1 MTYLV
6 NVPQSGAY
14 PYSAIVSISVTFP
27 DGTGAN
33 GSGVMVGANDVLT
46 AAHVVYSALHGG
58 AATNVT
64 VSAGYN
70 GGSAPFGTY
79 AGAQWWAY
87 EWDTNR
93 DGLASQQE
101 SQYDVAVIGLS
112 QRLGD
117 QTGWFGMDPGTSS
130 GSYNLTGYPGSW
142 YNGAGQPQMTND
154 VGQANA
160 NGTFSIYDYVS
171 ITSVPGNSGGP
182 LWYQGASGPYVVG
195 ICSTGS
201 WAADI
206 TLTYSQLQ
214 AWVSGDDSLY
224 TTSGGGAG
232 QLYGTGGD
240 DRLFGHQGT
249 DTILAGEGNNTV
261 VGGTDLNDWADSII
275 AGGGHDF
282 IISNGG
288 NDTIA
293 GGNGN
298 NSLVGGFGVDSVVS
312 GAGNDIIWGN
322 QNDDI
327 ILAGDGADLIFGG
340 MGNDQV
346 QAGGGNDTLYGNE
359 GNDLLTGGSGADRY
373 VFATGSGVDQVF
385 GFLFGEGD
393 RLDLMGQSYT
403 RGAAG
408 DGDAVLFLSGG
419 GSVELNGVASG
430 SFQTGF
436 VV

>member
-1 MTYLV
+1 MTSVV

-14 PYSAIVSISVTFP
+14 PYSAIVSITVTWP
-27 DGTGAN
+27 DGSASS
-33 GSGVMVGANDVLT
+33 GSGVMVGPNDVLT
-46 AAHVVYSALHGG
+46 AAHIVYSAVHGG

-70 GGSAPFGTY
+70 GGNAPFGTY
-79 AGAQWWAY
+79 VAAQWNYY

-93 DGLASQQE
+93 DGLCTQQE

-117 QTGWFGMDPGTSS
+117 QTGWFGVDPNDDTTFF
-130 GSYNLTGYPGSW
+130 NLTGYPSTW

-154 VGQANA
+154 TGQANA
-160 NGTFSIYDYVS
+160 NGTWSIYDYVS
-171 ITSVPGNSGGP
+171 ITAAPGNSGGP
-182 LWYQGASGPYVVG
+182 LWYQAANGPYVVG
-195 ICSTGS
+195 ICSTAS
-201 WAADI
+201 WAADL
-206 TLTYSQLQ
+206 TLTMGQLH
-214 AWVSGDDSLY
+214 AWVSGDDSLF
-224 TTSGGGAG
+224 TTSGGTGWVN
-232 QLYGTGGD
+232 GTGGD
-240 DRLFGHQGT
+240 DLLFGHQGT

-359 GNDLLTGGSGADRY
+359 NNDVLTGGGGADRY
-373 VFATGSGVDQVF
+373 VFAAGSGADQIF

-393 RLDLMGQSYT
+393 RLDLMGQTYT
-403 RGAAG
+403 RSASG